1 MLLSKLSSKQS
12 AEVLSGIPKSKK
24 AGMHMIVKTH
34 VSNKLLQAWVTVL
47 LAMSSALIKCKL
59 YILKY
64 IVYIMG
70 YII

>member
-1 MLLSKLSSKQS
+1 MLLSKLSSKQR

-47 LAMSSALIKCKL
+47 LAMSSMLIKCKL
-59 YILKY
+59 
-64 IVYIMG
+64 
-70 YII
+70 